1 MANYVFTYRA
11 PKSSASSAPSEDAMA
26 AWTAWFD
33 GISDSVVDR
42 GAPVFDRS
50 TLGSAPT
57 DTVLGGYSLVKAAD
71 LEAAVALA
79 KGCPILERGGAVE
92 VGAITEM

>member
-1 MANYVFTYRA
+1 MANYVFIYR
-11 PKSSASSAPSEDAMA
+11 PPQNSASAPSEEAFA
-26 AWTAWFD
+26 AWTAWFERI
-33 GISDSVVDR
+33 GGSVVDR

-50 TLGSAPT
+50 SLGSAPT
-57 DTVLGGYSLVKAAD
+57 DTVLGGYSLVRADD

-92 VGAITEM
+92 VGQLTDM

>member
-1 MANYVFTYRA
+1 MANYVYIYRA
-11 PKSSASSAPSEDAMA
+11 PKNSPSAPSEGAVA
-26 AWTAWFD
+26 AWTAWFERI
-33 GISDSVVDR
+33 GDSVVDR

-50 TLGSAPT
+50 TLGNSPT
-57 DTVLGGYSLVKAAD
+57 GTELGGYSLVRADD

-92 VGAITEM
+92 VGQLTDM